1 MDYRRLSNR
10 LTVALIVTIALCL
23 TSCRS
28 SRTTTAETRSEAH
41 TETSSTITSTTDKE
55 YVHDSVIVY
64 VGDTVEITRWRTSW
78 RERIVHDTVLEHRTD
93 TIIKRETE
101 EKVVTKTSEAGK
113 AGWIVALALFSII
126 LIYILIKILL
136 KTH

>member
-1 MDYRRLSNR
+1 MKPMYKTL
-10 LTVALIVTIALCL
+10 VIIFTIAIL

-28 SRTTTAETRSEAH
+28 NRTTTAVTKSESH
-41 TETSSTITSTTDKE
+41 TETNSTITSTTDKE

-64 VGDTVEITRWRTSW
+64 IGDTVEITRWRTSW
-78 RERIVHDTVLEHRTD
+78 RERIVHDTVIEHTTD
-93 TIIKRETE
+93 TIVKTETV

-113 AGWIVALALFSII
+113 VGWIVALALFSII

>member
-10 LTVALIVTIALCL
+10 LIVALIVTLALYL

-28 SRTTTAETRSEAH
+28 SRTMTAETRSETH
-41 TETSSTITSTTDKE
+41 NERVLTQDRDSIFI
-55 YVHDSVIVY
+55 HDSIFVY
-64 VGDTVEITRWRTSW
+64 VGGDTVVRERWRTMW
-78 RERIVHDTVLEHRTD
+78 RERTVHDTVIERQMD
-93 TIIKRETE
+93 TIFKTETV

-113 AGWIVALALFSII
+113 VGWIVALALFSII